1 MQEDIFE
8 GEGDSID
15 KDISVN
21 EPIIQAQSYDRN
33 SMNYIDFRSLNRQ
46 QYKNEY
52 QYDPNNISHSSST
65 ILNEAE
71 YNNPTNVHNKL
82 DKVVEIYFSKKEN
95 ELSRNNSTSGY
106 SCYSDVIDNASS
118 CGEPSLSRFV
128 DNDALLKYESSRSK
142 MTLNYSKYDKKKD
155 NNYST
160 NINNNNHSVYKGR
173 QTPSLSSSTV
183 PSLSRYSVKD
193 ISTTIVSRNNRI
205 YESGTDNTGNNN
217 DCHVKRSNSNA
228 QANINNSNSNNS
240 KYKYHKIFSS
250 INEEDDSHKNN

>member
-1 MQEDIFE
+1 MQENIF
-8 GEGDSID
+8 EGDSID
-15 KDISVN
+15 KDISIN
-21 EPIIQAQSYDRN
+21 EPIIQAQSYERN

-46 QYKNEY
+46 NKNECN
-52 QYDPNNISHSSST
+52 YDVNNISHSSSY
-65 ILNEAE
+65 LNEDE
-71 YNNPTNVHNKL
+71 YNNPTKVHNKL

-95 ELSRNNSTSGY
+95 DISRNNSTNRYSG
-106 SCYSDVIDNASS
+106 YSDVIDNASS